1 MLANTH
7 SASFSIASVVVP
19 ETSPTADSDL
29 RRRVKTFL
37 STSHRPGLRG
47 LEVEAQG
54 GVIRLRGNVKTF
66 YEKQLSAQLA
76 QRVAGV
82 VRLIDEVI
90 VNMPQVDSR
99 REIIT
104 VTLNSASLNSGK
116 LHSDAEQKARFREGG
131 LEISRTVF

>member
-7 SASFSIASVVVP
+7 SVNFSVANIIVP
-19 ETSPTADSDL
+19 GPGATTDSDL

-47 LEVEAQG
+47 LDVEAHG
-54 GVIRLRGNVKTF
+54 GVVRLRGNVKTF

-90 VNMPQVDSR
+90 VKLPQNESR
-99 REIIT
+99 REIVT
-104 VTLNSASLNSGK
+104 VTLSSATSNSEKLNN
-116 LHSDAEQKARFREGG
+116 EQRATFREGG

>member
-7 SASFSIASVVVP
+7 SANFSIASIVVP
-19 ETSPTADSDL
+19 EPSTVADSDL

-37 STSHRPGLRG
+37 SISHRPGLRA
-47 LEVEAQG
+47 LEVEARG
-54 GVIRLRGNVKTF
+54 GVVRLRGNVKTF

-90 VNMPQVDSR
+90 VNLPLIDPRHEVVA
-99 REIIT
+99 
-104 VTLNSASLNSGK
+104 VTLSSGKLNSGK
-116 LHSDAEQKARFREGG
+116 LHSGAAARATFYESG

>member
-7 SASFSIASVVVP
+7 SANFNITSIVVP
-19 ETSPTADSDL
+19 EPGTTADSDL

-47 LEVEAQG
+47 LEVEAHG
-54 GVIRLRGNVKTF
+54 GVVRLRGKVKTF

-90 VNMPQVDSR
+90 VKLPLVNPEH
-99 REIIT
+99 EIVT
-104 VTLNSASLNSGK
+104 VTLSSGTLNN
-116 LHSDAEQKARFREGG
+116 DAERATFREGR